1 MGELI
6 EAINSMRDP
15 KLVKAEQEKELMAKE
30 QNRRDFESVA
40 KPIFNMMFR
49 DPILAEEVGKQVAKE
64 DRRSKKMLEGEN
76 SNKTPSIENKDAK
89 TELRSSN
96 PDMRTKQL
104 MGKAD
109 ELSASV
115 DGEQLSIE

>member
-1 MGELI
+1 MGEFKEMLDT
-6 EAINSMRDP
+6 MRDP
-15 KLVKAEQEKELMAKE
+15 ELVKAEKE
-30 QNRRDFESVA
+30 QAEKIKEENRRNFESAA

-49 DPILAEEVGKQVAKE
+49 DPALAEEVGKHVARE
-64 DRRSKKMLEGEN
+64 DRRSKKMLEGDN
-76 SNKTPSIENKDAK
+76 PKTATISDSKKPSF
-89 TELRSSN
+89 ELRSNN
-96 PDMRTKQL
+96 PDTRTKQL